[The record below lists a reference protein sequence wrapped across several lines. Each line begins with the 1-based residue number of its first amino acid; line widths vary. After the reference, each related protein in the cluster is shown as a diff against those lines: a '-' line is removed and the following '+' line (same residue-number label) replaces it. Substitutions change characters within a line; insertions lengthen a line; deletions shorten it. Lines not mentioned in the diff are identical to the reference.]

1 MNKQTLILVSTAL
14 VGFLV
19 LSAVLIY
26 RAEVVSSPTRTNWWS
41 VGFATP
47 ASATSLDF
55 QLYNATAG
63 TGFAYQITNAAG
75 QILAQGTVVVP
86 QGTTATIEP
95 TWSPSATTGK
105 VVLRVT
111 APAGSSPESLEL
123 FRVITQ

>member
-19 LSAVLIY
+19 LPAVLLY
-26 RAEVVSSPTRTNWWS
+26 RADAVSSPIRTNWWS
-41 VGFATP
+41 VGLVAP
-47 ASATSLDF
+47 ASATNLDF

-63 TGFAYQITNAAG
+63 TDFAYQVTNAAG
-75 QILAQGTVVVP
+75 QILTQGTVVVP
-86 QGTTATIEP
+86 QGTTEVVRPTPLPASTI
-95 TWSPSATTGK
+95 GK

-123 FRVITQ
+123 FRAVAQ